1 MARVAILFLVCG
13 SVAALKDVPKGECY
27 QCEVTCF
34 EDCALKYDR
43 EIMAMDFL
51 QIDKA
56 VKGKQNQTQEL
67 TKAYGKCLIDD
78 RCPCRAAQAQ
88 ATPTALMLVDKK
100 KGKCAVNAVPCSA
113 KCAQKA
119 LTKQQ
124 DAKSKLAL
132 LKAFSTSMT
141 KKDFP
146 LHSVKINVF
155 AKGGMLMDQCLKY
168 CLAATCGCEDA
179 PGFEKLEDTVKANAA
194 AGPGVTDTPASPQY
208 RPAKIE
214 ECAKGMIGK
223 KVASGL
229 YIKLGGGPMDYVE
242 VCTSKF
248 LGAVGAPEGAAAK
261 CKSAASDDSKYGC
274 VWDKTKDM
282 CVVGFSPILKCM
294 TKYVNDPTP

>member
-1 MARVAILFLVCG
+1 MARVAILVLLVG
-13 SVAALKDVPKGECY
+13 SVSSLRDVPKGECY

-43 EIMAMDFL
+43 EIMQMDFL
-51 QIDKA
+51 QLDKA
-56 VKGKQNQTQEL
+56 TKGKENQTQVL
-67 TKAYGKCLIDD
+67 TDAYGKCLIDD
-78 RCPCRAAQAQ
+78 QCPCRAAQAQ
-88 ATPTALMLVDKK
+88 AKSKALTLVDKK

-119 LTKQQ
+119 LTKKQ
-124 DAKSKLAL
+124 DTQSKLAL
-132 LKAFSTSMT
+132 LKSFSQTMI
-141 KKDFP
+141 KKDYP

-179 PGFEKLEDTVKANAA
+179 PGFEKLEETVKAS
-194 AGPGVTDTPASPQY
+194 AGMVTDTPGSPQY
-208 RPAKIE
+208 KPAKIE

-242 VCTSKF
+242 VCTPKF
-248 LGAVGAPEGAAAK
+248 LSAVGAPEGAAAK
-261 CKSAASDDSKYGC
+261 CKSGASDDSKFGC
-274 VWDKTKDM
+274 VWHETKNM

-294 TKYVNDPTP
+294 TQYFNDPTP

>member
-1 MARVAILFLVCG
+1 MSNSWVLCLMLS
-13 SVAALKDVPKGECY
+13 SVAALRDVPKGECY
-27 QCEVTCF
+27 DCEVTCF

-43 EIMAMDFL
+43 EIMQMDFL
-51 QIDKA
+51 QMDKA
-56 VKGKQNQTQEL
+56 AKGQQNQTQVL
-67 TKAYGKCLIDD
+67 TDAYGQCLIDD
-78 RCPCRAAQAQ
+78 QCPCRAAQAQ
-88 ATPTALMLVDKK
+88 AKSKALTLVDKK

-119 LTKQQ
+119 LTKKQ
-124 DAKSKLAL
+124 DTKSKLAL
-132 LKAFSTSMT
+132 LKAFSQNME

-146 LHSVKINVF
+146 LHAVKINVF

-179 PGFEKLEDTVKANAA
+179 PGFDKRADAIKANA
-194 AGPGVTDTPASPQY
+194 GSVKDTPASPQY

-223 KVASGL
+223 KVAKGL

-242 VCTSKF
+242 VCTDKF

-261 CKSAASDDSKYGC
+261 CKSGASDDSKFGC
-274 VWDKTKDM
+274 VWHEQKNM

-294 TKYVNDPTP
+294 TQYINDPTP

>member
-1 MARVAILFLVCG
+1 MARFALFFALSG
-13 SVAALKDVPKGECY
+13 SVVALKDVPKGECY
-27 QCEVTCF
+27 DCEVTCF

-43 EIMAMDFL
+43 EIMQMDFL
-51 QIDKA
+51 QVDKA
-56 VKGKQNQTQEL
+56 LKGKQNQTQEI
-67 TKAYGKCLIDD
+67 TDAYGQCLIDD
-78 RCPCRAAQAQ
+78 QCPCRAAQAQ
-88 ATPTALMLVDKK
+88 AKSKALTLVDKK

-119 LTKQQ
+119 LTKKQ
-124 DAKSKLAL
+124 DTKSKLAL
-132 LKAFSTSMT
+132 LKAFSQNME

-146 LHSVKINVF
+146 LHAVKINVF

-179 PGFEKLEDTVKANAA
+179 PGFDKRADAIKANA
-194 AGPGVTDTPASPQY
+194 GSVKDTPASPQY

-223 KVASGL
+223 KVAKGL

-242 VCTSKF
+242 VCTDKF

-261 CKSAASDDSKYGC
+261 CKSGASDDSKFGC
-274 VWDKTKDM
+274 VWHETKNM

-294 TKYVNDPTP
+294 TQYTNDPTP

>member
-1 MARVAILFLVCG
+1 MARIAILLVLC
-13 SVAALKDVPKGECY
+13 SSAVALSDVPKGECY
-27 QCEVTCF
+27 DCEVTCF

-43 EIMAMDFL
+43 EIISADVFL
-51 QIDKA
+51 QTKA
-56 VKGKQNQTQEL
+56 MKGKENKTVEM
-67 TKAYGKCLIDD
+67 TNAYGKCLIDD
-78 RCPCRAAQAQ
+78 KCPCRAAQAAAASKSKQ
-88 ATPTALMLVDKK
+88 LQLVAEDKK

-113 KCAQKA
+113 GCAQKV
-119 LTKQQ
+119 LPQQ
-124 DAKSKLAL
+124 PKSL
-132 LKAFSTSMT
+132 LQ

-155 AKGGMLMDQCLKY
+155 AKGAMLMDQCLKY

-179 PGFEKLEDTVKANAA
+179 PGFEKLEATVKANAA
-194 AGPGVTDTPASPQY
+194 AGPAVTDTPASPQY

-242 VCTSKF
+242 VCTPKF
-248 LGAVGAPEGAAAK
+248 LSAIGAPEGAEAK

-274 VWDKTKDM
+274 VWHETKNM

-294 TKYVNDPTP
+294 TEYVNDPTP

>member
-1 MARVAILFLVCG
+1 MARFAILFILYG
-13 SVAALKDVPKGECY
+13 SAAALRDVPKGECY

-43 EIMAMDFL
+43 EIMQMDFL
-51 QIDKA
+51 QMDKGT
-56 VKGKQNQTQEL
+56 KGTQNQTQEL
-67 TKAYGKCLIDD
+67 TDAYGKCLIEDK
-78 RCPCRAAQAQ
+78 CPCRAAQAQ
-88 ATPTALMLVDKK
+88 ANSKALSLADKK

-119 LTKQQ
+119 LTKKQ
-124 DAKSKLAL
+124 DTHSKLAL
-132 LKAFSTSMT
+132 LKAFSQSMQ
-141 KKDFP
+141 KKDYP

-194 AGPGVTDTPASPQY
+194 AGPAVTDTPASPQY

-223 KVASGL
+223 KVAKGL

-242 VCTSKF
+242 VCTDKF
-248 LGAVGAPEGAAAK
+248 LSAVGAPEGAAAK
-261 CKSAASDDSKYGC
+261 CKSGASDDSKFGC
-274 VWDKTKDM
+274 VWHETKNM

-294 TKYVNDPTP
+294 TQYVNDPTP

>member
-1 MARVAILFLVCG
+1 
-13 SVAALKDVPKGECY
+13 
-27 QCEVTCF
+27 
-34 EDCALKYDR
+34 
-43 EIMAMDFL
+43 MDFL
-51 QIDKA
+51 QMDKGT
-56 VKGKQNQTQEL
+56 KGTQNQTQEI
-67 TKAYGKCLIDD
+67 TDAYGKCLIEDK
-78 RCPCRAAQAQ
+78 CPCRAAQAQ
-88 ATPTALMLVDKK
+88 ANSKALSLAEK

-119 LTKQQ
+119 LTKKQ
-124 DAKSKLAL
+124 D
-132 LKAFSTSMT
+132 T
-141 KKDFP
+141 P

-179 PGFEKLEDTVKANAA
+179 PGCEKLEETVKANAA

-229 YIKLGGGPMDYVE
+229 YIKLGGGPMDYAE
-242 VCTSKF
+242 VCTPGF
-248 LGAVGAPEGAAAK
+248 LSAVGAPEGAAAK
-261 CKSAASDDSKYGC
+261 CKSAASDDSKFGC
-274 VWDKTKDM
+274 VWHESKNM

-294 TKYVNDPTP
+294 TMYTNDPTP

>member
-1 MARVAILFLVCG
+1 MMARTAILLVLC
-13 SVAALKDVPKGECY
+13 SSAAALNDVPKGECY
-27 QCEVTCF
+27 DCEVTCF

-43 EIMAMDFL
+43 EIIQADVLLQAKAM
-51 QIDKA
+51 
-56 VKGKQNQTQEL
+56 KGKENKTVEM
-67 TKAYGKCLIDD
+67 TSAYGKCLIDD
-78 RCPCRAAQAQ
+78 KCPCREAQA
-88 ATPTALMLVDKK
+88 ATKSKQLQLVAADKK

-113 KCAQKA
+113 KCAQKVVPQA
-119 LTKQQ
+119 P
-124 DAKSKLAL
+124 KSL
-132 LKAFSTSMT
+132 LQ
-141 KKDFP
+141 KDFP

-155 AKGGMLMDQCLKY
+155 AKGALLMDQCLKY
-168 CLAATCGCEDA
+168 CMAATCGCEDA
-179 PGFEKLEDTVKANAA
+179 PGFQSREDSIKANAA
-194 AGPGVTDTPASPQY
+194 AGGAVKDTPASPQY

-242 VCTSKF
+242 VCTSGF
-248 LGAVGAPEGAAAK
+248 LSAVGAPEGAAAK

-274 VWDKTKDM
+274 VWHESKNM

>member
-1 MARVAILFLVCG
+1 MTRVAVFFLLAG
-13 SVAALKDVPKGECY
+13 SVSSLKDVSKGECY

-51 QIDKA
+51 QMDKD
-56 VKGKQNQTQEL
+56 VKGKNNQTQEL
-67 TKAYGKCLIDD
+67 TDAYGKCLIDD
-78 RCPCRAAQAQ
+78 KCPCRAAQAQ
-88 ATPTALMLVDKK
+88 AKSKALQLVDKK

-124 DAKSKLAL
+124 DDKSKLAL
-132 LKAFSTSMT
+132 LKAFSQSVQ

-179 PGFEKLEDTVKANAA
+179 PGFEKLEETVKANAA

-229 YIKLGGGPMDYVE
+229 YIKLEGGPGGMYE
-242 VCTSKF
+242 VCSKDF
-248 LGAVGAPEGAAAK
+248 LGKVGA
-261 CKSAASDDSKYGC
+261 SD
-274 VWDKTKDM
+274 V
-282 CVVGFSPILKCM
+282 
-294 TKYVNDPTP
+294 